1 LLHEQFGVIGEK
13 KNYGKVYIGVIRSTF
28 LLDQTGRILQ
38 EWRNVKAK
46 GHAEKV
52 LREVKI

>member
-1 LLHEQFGVIGEK
+1 MQ
-13 KNYGKVYIGVIRSTF
+13 GVIRSTF
-28 LLDQTGRILQ
+28 LFDNEGNLLQ

-52 LREVKI
+52 LREIQK